1 MFRGRGLLNKM
12 GSCKGVNG
20 ESVKEGKEK
29 KERKMDREERDTPN
43 LSTVCRLQAARMQG
57 VANEG

>member
-1 MFRGRGLLNKM
+1 MLQRGERGECERK
-12 GSCKGVNG
+12 KR
-20 ESVKEGKEK
+20 

-43 LSTVCRLQAARMQG
+43 LSTDCRLQAAKLQG